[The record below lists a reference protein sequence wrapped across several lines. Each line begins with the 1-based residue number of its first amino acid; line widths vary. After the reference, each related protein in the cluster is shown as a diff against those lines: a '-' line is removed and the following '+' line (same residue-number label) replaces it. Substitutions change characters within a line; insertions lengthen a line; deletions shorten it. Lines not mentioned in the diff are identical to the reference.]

1 MQGADGLNPPQRN
14 GRKKSLAVQENDYD
28 EEDGEHSMQIE
39 SMSLTSNRK
48 QMIDEYLGPDKDL
61 ANLRPPVT
69 LLTAGRSSI
78 RPLSRTPGLDI
89 DQFPSPRPMSSAHRF
104 GRNGGPGPSG
114 LTRTGSYREPEPPSE
129 SPNLESDETRDQNSF
144 DDYGPQED
152 DSPAGLPRETSFRW
166 IDQDGNEEVED
177 PEETPQPPRRLE
189 KGKGKS
195 REEWP
200 GQDEGAEDEIAT
212 GMGDVDLESES
223 DALRD
228 GRPQKSLKS
237 KKHTVTSDTATKT
250 QRKKENKRMPRFI
263 TAHFPTKIAVFQ
275 PREKAQDGVNEN
287 RSNVLHI
294 GEESA
299 VSMGGRNTIQDP
311 YSFPR

>member
-1 MQGADGLNPPQRN
+1 
-14 GRKKSLAVQENDYD
+14 
-28 EEDGEHSMQIE
+28 MQIE
-39 SMSLTSNRK
+39 SMSRTSNRK
-48 QMIDEYLGPDKDL
+48 QMIDEYLGTVKHL

-69 LLTAGRSSI
+69 PPTAGRSSI
-78 RPLSRTPGLDI
+78 RRTSGLDI
-89 DQFPSPRPMSSAHRF
+89 DRFPSPRPMSSVHRF
-104 GRNGGPGPSG
+104 GRNGGPG

-129 SPNLESDETRDQNSF
+129 SPNRESDETRDQNSF
-144 DDYGPQED
+144 DDYGPRED

-166 IDQDGNEEVED
+166 IDQDGDEEVGD
-177 PEETPQPPRRLE
+177 SEETPQPPRRLK

-200 GQDEGAEDEIAT
+200 GQSEGAEDEIAT
-212 GMGDVDLESES
+212 GMVDVDLESES

-228 GRPQKSLKS
+228 GRPLKSLKS
-237 KKHTVTSDTATKT
+237 KKHTVTSNTATKT

-263 TAHFPTKIAVFQ
+263 TAHFPAKIAVFQ

-294 GEESA
+294 GEESD
-299 VSMGGRNTIQDP
+299 VSMGGRNTMQDP